1 MLDEDEARI
10 DELKRQ
16 NKKMDKAYQRL
27 KKDFDEL
34 AADTEGLRREL
45 IDRERQV
52 AALQTEHLEMSR
64 RMGSSQAEDDDI
76 VRDKIKS
83 CTSTWRQWAKIYAIN
98 DLSKVKREQRN
109 DVEVL
114 FAASSAPGDQA
125 AVSWIW
131 SSEFGQSLPRMILN
145 ATLAKMIADTIIK
158 EPFFNLIAPG
168 THGSD
173 SVARDLDFVY
183 REALKGTFVFLQH
196 KMLSN
201 TTDQMTR
208 L

>member
-1 MLDEDEARI
+1 MARLKRHSERSSHDRAKTEVVPKARSDEVPKDGYPRPSNARRQEDMLDEDEARI

-45 IDRERQV
+45 SDRERQV

-76 VRDKIKS
+76 VRDKIKN
-83 CTSTWRQWAKIYAIN
+83 CTSTWRQWAKVYAIN

-145 ATLAKMIADTIIK
+145 ATLAKFIADTIIK
-158 EPFFNLIAPG
+158 
-168 THGSD
+168 
-173 SVARDLDFVY
+173 
-183 REALKGTFVFLQH
+183 
-196 KMLSN
+196 
-201 TTDQMTR
+201 
-208 L
+208 

>member
-1 MLDEDEARI
+1 MLDEDEARV

-76 VRDKIKS
+76 VRDKIKN
-83 CTSTWRQWAKIYAIN
+83 CTSTWRQWAKVYAIN

-114 FAASSAPGDQA
+114 FAAASAPGDQA
-125 AVSWIW
+125 AASWIW
-131 SSEFGQSLPRMILN
+131 SSEFGQSFPRMILN

-183 REALKGTFVFLQH
+183 REAQKGTFVFF
-196 KMLSN
+196 
-201 TTDQMTR
+201 TA
-208 L
+208 